1 MWGGALASATA
12 PVVTPGIPRNIAAE
26 VSGTPTVTH
35 HERDAEDARLLANG
49 DLQALWEHYLGVV
62 FDRCRARVPPQ
73 DAADVAANVS
83 LRILEELDRGRVY
96 RYPFRVIVHM
106 VTTWKIKEHFEP
118 KKWTAVELDERL
130 ASDDPFRDLE
140 NDLDFA
146 TDVDRLL
153 EGLAPREREVA
164 ILRIVHDLSP
174 GEIASRLGINR
185 NNVDQAWN
193 RAKRKLVE
201 RMAT

>member
-1 MWGGALASATA
+1 M
-12 PVVTPGIPRNIAAE
+12 TPGITRNIAAE
-26 VSGTPTVTH
+26 VSGTPMVTH

-49 DLQALWEHYLGVV
+49 DLQTLWEHYLGVV
-62 FDRCRARVPPQ
+62 FDRCRARLPAH
-73 DAADVAANVS
+73 DADDVAANVA

-164 ILRIVHDLSP
+164 ILRIVHDLPP
-174 GEIASRLGINR
+174 GEIASRLGITR

-193 RAKRKLVE
+193 RAKGKLVE

>member
-1 MWGGALASATA
+1 M
-12 PVVTPGIPRNIAAE
+12 TPGITRNIAAE

-49 DLQALWEHYLGVV
+49 DLQTLWEHYLGVV
-62 FDRCRARVPPQ
+62 FDRCRARLPAH
-73 DAADVAANVS
+73 DADDVAANVA

-174 GEIASRLGINR
+174 GEIASRLGITR

-193 RAKRKLVE
+193 RAKGKLVE
-201 RMAT
+201 RMVT

>member
-1 MWGGALASATA
+1 MDDEA
-12 PVVTPGIPRNIAAE
+12 TPGIPRNIAAD

-35 HERDAEDARLLANG
+35 DERDAEDARLVANG
-49 DLQALWEHYLGVV
+49 DHQALWEHYLGVV
-62 FDRCRARVPPQ
+62 VDRCRARVPAH
-73 DAADVAANVS
+73 DAEDVAANVA

-118 KKWTAVELDERL
+118 KKWTSVELDERL

-146 TDVDRLL
+146 TDIDRLL

-164 ILRIVHDLSP
+164 TLRIVHDLSP
-174 GEIASRLGINR
+174 GEIASHLGITR

-193 RAKRKLVE
+193 RAKGKLVE

>member
-1 MWGGALASATA
+1 M
-12 PVVTPGIPRNIAAE
+12 TPGITRNIAAE

-49 DLQALWEHYLGVV
+49 DLQTLWEHYLGVV
-62 FDRCRARVPPQ
+62 FDRCRARLPAH
-73 DAADVAANVS
+73 DADDVAANVA

-174 GEIASRLGINR
+174 GEIASRLGITR

-193 RAKRKLVE
+193 RAKGKLVE

>member
-1 MWGGALASATA
+1 M
-12 PVVTPGIPRNIAAE
+12 
-26 VSGTPTVTH
+26 VTH

-49 DLQALWEHYLGVV
+49 DLQTLWEHYLGVV
-62 FDRCRARVPPQ
+62 FDRCRARLPAH
-73 DAADVAANVS
+73 DADDVAANVA

-164 ILRIVHDLSP
+164 ILRIVHDLPP
-174 GEIASRLGINR
+174 GEIASRLGITR

-193 RAKRKLVE
+193 RAKGKLVE

>member
-1 MWGGALASATA
+1 MEDEA
-12 PVVTPGIPRNIAAE
+12 TPGIPRNIAPD
-26 VSGTPTVTH
+26 VSRTPTVIH
-35 HERDAEDARLLANG
+35 DERDAEDAKLLASG
-49 DLQALWEHYLGVV
+49 DLQTLWEHYLGVV
-62 FDRCRARVPPQ
+62 FDRCRAKLPAH
-73 DAADVAANVS
+73 DADDVASNVA
-83 LRILEELDRGRVY
+83 LRILEELGRGRVY
-96 RYPFRVIVHM
+96 RFPFRVIVHM

-118 KKWTAVELDERL
+118 KKWTSVELDERL

-146 TDVDRLL
+146 TDVDLL
-153 EGLAPREREVA
+153 LKGLAPREREVA

-174 GEIASRLGINR
+174 GEIASRLRITR

>member
-1 MWGGALASATA
+1 M
-12 PVVTPGIPRNIAAE
+12 TPGITRNIAAE

-49 DLQALWEHYLGVV
+49 DLQTLWEHYLGVV
-62 FDRCRARVPPQ
+62 FDRCRARLPAH
-73 DAADVAANVS
+73 DADDVAANVA

-164 ILRIVHDLSP
+164 ILRIVHDLPP
-174 GEIASRLGINR
+174 GEIASRLGITR

-193 RAKRKLVE
+193 RAKGKLVE